1 MADDFRVQFGIEF
14 DLSDIDTQ
22 INKVNQSIK
31 SKKVKVQADL
41 DDSQLSKAYTNAL
54 NKLSSLNNAT
64 VRLNKIDTSVLDANL
79 NKKINE
85 IKTKINSLTSDAK
98 FQIDFDGKLDSKLT
112 GNINKTVAEFKN
124 LNSEI
129 NKANS
134 STVDLSNK
142 SKSLENIKAYM
153 ANNSKAVSQYG
164 DKLNDLKN
172 RMDNATSN
180 VELSNLNKEFVTLR
194 KEIDATGN
202 TGKTFGDILSNNVQK
217 FGEWI
222 IAGTIFMGVQNGIQ
236 NMIQDIREL
245 DSAMV
250 ELKKVTDESDESYT
264 SFYYN
269 ANELAKELGSS
280 TKELISSTATWA
292 QMGYGLKDAT
302 ELAKASAIMNTI
314 SPEMNLEQ
322 STEGMISAIK
332 AYGIEAED
340 ALDGVASKV
349 NLVGKLLPLIYYI
362 G

>member
-1 MADDFRVQFGIEF
+1 MADDFKVQFGLEF
-14 DLSDIDTQ
+14 DLSDINTQ

-31 SKKVKVQADL
+31 SKKVKIQAEL

-54 NKLSSLNNAT
+54 NKISSLNNAT
-64 VRLNKIDTSVLDANL
+64 VRLNRIDTSVLDANL

-85 IKTKINSLTSDAK
+85 IKAKISSLTSDAK

-112 GNINKTVAEFKN
+112 SDISKTVAEFKN

-129 NKANS
+129 NKVNS
-134 STVDLSNK
+134 STVDLSK
-142 SKSLENIKAYM
+142 QAKSLNNIEAYM
-153 ANNSKAVSQYG
+153 TNNSKAVSQYG

-172 RMDNATSN
+172 RMKNATSN
-180 VELSNLNKEFVTLR
+180 VEVANINKEFVSLR
-194 KEIDATGN
+194 KEIEATGN
-202 TGKTFGDILSNNVQK
+202 TGKTFGDVLSNNIQK

-222 IAGTIFMGVQNGIQ
+222 VAGTLFMGAQNGLKNTIQ
-236 NMIQDIREL
+236 NIREL

-264 SFYYN
+264 NFYHN

-292 QMGYGLKDAT
+292 QMGYNLKDAT

-322 STEGMISAIK
+322 STEGMISTIK
-332 AYGIEAED
+332 AYSIEAED